1 MRLNK
6 ITHEKYQTQKYK
18 NGKKHSRF
26 KLEMQTLKNMNQSSS
41 RGIFLSITLLLSI
54 TLFAIPSDVHGEGIT
69 VESIALEETT
79 ILELTNETDENINM
93 LRIWLGENSNFKSFK
108 TEKEWTGE
116 RTPQGVIIF
125 TSSNPINPGES
136 VKFGVKTD
144 KSNQGI
150 NWKVINDKNVQID
163 TGKSIA
169 DKLPMVAENAQL
181 SQELENTGKGISTE
195 SSFKIIPEKP
205 NVGSTIRVTGD
216 NFGASQ
222 EFDFYISAKKIGTF
236 ETDEKGH
243 FMTTMKI
250 PSEQK
255 ADRANFKVVDKEG
268 EEKMMSL
275 RIGEVENRIPD
286 SQNIPLTIKGIPDT
300 IYRGQSLEIFGTG
313 DPRSAITTEITTS
326 EGEVINSRTAEIDSK
341 GNWKLEE
348 PIIVPLDTPFGKY
361 SATITDGRESRIV
374 YWTVETDKKIIISS
388 TSLKF
393 EPGEIIKFAGTAL
406 PNKPIE
412 LILEDPLGKEIF
424 SDIIQIEESGIVG
437 FDFPTSQNTPE
448 GTYTLIATQDN
459 NKEFSYVGLGQL
471 PSIPVNLE
479 FDKLSYK
486 TGDTAVITLAG
497 KASEIISLLIIDP
510 SDKPIGETTSITLQP
525 DGRATHS
532 ISLEGYSSGIY
543 NAVISKGS
551 SQSSEVFTV
560 GLQTGSGEIKINT
573 TKQDYHSGDSMLILG
588 DTSSNVL
595 LTITMT
601 DSEGKEIKTKETFS
615 DKNGK
620 ISESTFRIPSDITS
634 GIWTITAKSGSN
646 FDSVE
651 IEVHAI
657 NQDGMIVQVEE
668 GQEVPGFGKTI
679 NIHVIGAKQ
688 TVTIEIIADDGEVI
702 EELSFPA
709 STEGE
714 INQPWIIP
722 KDTEPGTHTI
732 RVTDAFNVAET
743 EFEIQ

>member
-1 MRLNK
+1 MKNTKLRNIK
-6 ITHEKYQTQKYK
+6 II
-18 NGKKHSRF
+18 KKHSRF
-26 KLEMQTLKNMNQSSS
+26 KLEMQTLKNMNESSS
-41 RGIFLSITLLLSI
+41 RGIFLSIALLLSI
-54 TLFAIPSDVHGEGIT
+54 TLFAIPSSVYGENIT
-69 VESIALEETT
+69 VESVALEETT
-79 ILELTNETDENINM
+79 ILELTNETDENVNI
-93 LRIWLGENSNFKSFK
+93 LRIWPGENSNFKSFK
-108 TEKEWTGE
+108 TEKGWIGE
-116 RTPQGVIIF
+116 KTPQGVIIF
-125 TSSNPINPGES
+125 TSSNSINPGES
-136 VKFGVKTD
+136 AKFGVKTD
-144 KSNQGI
+144 KSNPGI
-150 NWKVINDKNVQID
+150 NWKAINEKNVQIE

-169 DKLPMVAENAQL
+169 GKLPAVAENSEL
-181 SQELENTGKGISTE
+181 NQELENTGEGILSK

-222 EFDFYISAKKIGTF
+222 EFDFYISAEKIGTF
-236 ETDEKGH
+236 ETDKRGH

-250 PSEQK
+250 PSDQK
-255 ADRANFKVVDKEG
+255 ADRTNFKVVDKEG

-275 RIGEVENRIPD
+275 RIGNIENRIPD
-286 SQNIPLTIKGIPDT
+286 SQNIPLTIKGIPD
-300 IYRGQSLEIFGTG
+300 IIHRGQSLEVFGTG
-313 DPRSAITTEITTS
+313 DPGSAITTEITTS

-341 GNWKLEE
+341 GSWKLEE
-348 PIIVPLDTPFGKY
+348 PIIVPVDTPFGEY
-361 SATITDGRESRIV
+361 SATITDGRESKIV
-374 YWTVETDKKIIISS
+374 YWTVETDKKIIISP
-388 TSLKF
+388 TYLKF
-393 EPGEIIKFAGTAL
+393 EPGEVIEFTGTAL

-424 SDIIQIEESGIVG
+424 SDIIKIGGSGSVE

-459 NKEFSYVGLGQL
+459 DKEFSYVGLGQR

-510 SDKPIGETTSITLQP
+510 SDKPIGESISITLQP

-532 ISLEGYSSGIY
+532 INLDGFSSGIY

-573 TKQDYHSGDSMLILG
+573 TKQDYHSGDSILILG
-588 DTSSNVL
+588 DTSPNVL
-595 LTITMT
+595 LTITMIN
-601 DSEGKEIKTKETFS
+601 SEGDEIKTKETFS

-620 ISESTFRIPSDITS
+620 ISESTFRIPSDVKA

-646 FDSVE
+646 FDNIE

-657 NQDGMIVQVEE
+657 NQDGMVVQVEE
-668 GQEVPGFGKTI
+668 GQDIPGYGKTI

-688 TVTIEIIADDGEVI
+688 TVTIEIRTDNGEII
-702 EELSFPA
+702 EELVFPA

-722 KDTEPGTHTI
+722 KDTEPGTYTI
-732 RVTDAFNVAET
+732 RATDAFNTAET